1 MRGGPPATL
10 PPTRAAG
17 VFHRLYS
24 REKVIIL
31 MVLGVFLVIIG
42 YTTFEIHQTTT
53 LDSFPGAFHVPVT
66 HSLRNSKPNKE
77 PVIISTDPRVITVFN
92 HLGFDI
98 SLFFDNS
105 NDVGISNS
113 GELLGI
119 IPSKEEFKISASNG
133 QTFYVTEVDDY
144 ENKKSMFVIRYNSDA
159 YNIGSPLTISAHDR
173 LGKNM
178 QLNVEYKNRTYP
190 KIFFLNSN
198 AEHNAMAAKFRNLS
212 NKKIEFFYD
221 DGRDGV
227 PQGQLKSGHETT
239 TATYVGHQFYFK
251 EVGKKSVEIA
261 RFVMKADQSLYII
274 YDPQNPAEQSFLDI
288 SNREIDFNDEY
299 YKRNGMM
306 WRHFYG
312 TNGPRPPP
320 SLYQKKKKKIGQV
333 HRVTS
338 TEGYWSCDG
347 LEVECKSKEKVT
359 LHLEVVSLAPRV
371 FMIENFL
378 SDFEVDEIVKHARPR
393 LHHSSVGD
401 VDTGAFESDTRTS
414 TNTWIARTHSAITET
429 LFLRASD
436 LLQIDEKLLD
446 RHKNAEDMQV
456 VHYTK
461 GQRYDSHHDWGV
473 SGYPESRFI
482 TLLLYLT
489 DMPDGNSGGETSFPK
504 GAGGKGFK
512 IHPGKG
518 NAVLFYNLL
527 EDGNG
532 DDLALHAALP
542 VKNGEKWLAN
552 FWVWDPKFK
561 D

>member
-1 MRGGPPATL
+1 MAL
-10 PPTRAAG
+10 PHRVSG
-17 VFHRLYS
+17 VFSRLYS
-24 REKVIIL
+24 REKVVIFTIL
-31 MVLGVFLVIIG
+31 GIFLLIIG
-42 YTTFEIHQTTT
+42 YTTYEIHLTTT
-53 LDSFPGAFHVPVT
+53 LDSFPETFRVPET
-66 HSLRNSKPNKE
+66 HSFRNSQQNEETIKY
-77 PVIISTDPRVITVFN
+77 STDPRVITVTN
-92 HLGFDI
+92 HLGFDV

-105 NDVGISNS
+105 EDVGTSNS
-113 GELLGI
+113 GKLLGT
-119 IPSKEEFKISASNG
+119 IPSKEELKVSASNG
-133 QTFYVTEVDDY
+133 QTFYATEVDDY
-144 ENKKSMFVIRYNSDA
+144 ENKKSMFVVRYNSDT
-159 YNIGSPLTISAHDR
+159 YNIGSPLTISAHDK

-178 QLNVEYKNRTYP
+178 QLNVEFRNRTHP
-190 KIFFLNSN
+190 KLVFMNSN
-198 AEHNAMAAKFRNLS
+198 AQHNAMSAKFRNLS
-212 NKKIEFFYD
+212 SKKLQFFYD
-221 DGRDGV
+221 DGHEGT
-227 PQGQLKSGHETT
+227 PQGSLKSGHETT
-239 TATYVGHQFYFK
+239 TATYVGHQFYFT
-251 EVGKKSVEIA
+251 EVGKKSVEVA
-261 RFVMKADQSLYII
+261 RFVMKADQSLYFI
-274 YDPQNPAEQSFLDI
+274 YDPKNPAEQSFLDV
-288 SNREIDFNDEY
+288 SNREMDFSDEY
-299 YKRNGMM
+299 FARNGVM

-312 TNGPRPPP
+312 QNGPRPPP
-320 SLYQKKKKKIGQV
+320 SLYHWPASKVGQV

-338 TEGYWSCDG
+338 SEGYWSCDG
-347 LEVECKSKEKVT
+347 PEVECKSKEEVQ
-359 LHLEVVSLAPRV
+359 LHLEVVSLEPRAFV
-371 FMIENFL
+371 IENFL
-378 SDFEVDEIVKHARPR
+378 SDFEVNEIIKHARPR

-414 TNTWIARTHSAITET
+414 TNTWISRTHSAITET

-436 LLQIDEKLLD
+436 LLQIDEVLLT

-489 DMPDGNSGGETSFPK
+489 DMDDSDAGGETSFPK
-504 GAGGKGFK
+504 AAGGKGFK

-542 VKNGEKWLAN
+542 VNKGEKWLAN